1 MNPSNYEVA
10 ILKCDFTCA
19 HYMQLKSVKQRLAR
33 RIVLILFRV

>member
-19 HYMQLKSVKQRLAR
+19 HYLRPKSVKQQPAR